1 MPSHPHLVAERDI
14 YLGIVLIPYA
24 KCVLIAIIFPVRNIF
39 YYTKVHVVTEIV
51 STCFYEF
58 LVVENLPTCVRYQ
71 IKSISKRANLGSKI
85 LCSPLFA
92 QIAAFFAKFSAY
104 RNISHCTM
112 FAWVYGEAKP

>member
-1 MPSHPHLVAERDI
+1 MPSHPHFVAERDI
-14 YLGIVLIPYA
+14 NLGVVLIPYA
-24 KCVLIAIIFPVRNIF
+24 KCVLIAFIFPVRNIF

-71 IKSISKRANLGSKI
+71 IKSISKRTKFGKQNPMQSVI
-85 LCSPLFA
+85 CSNCC
-92 QIAAFFAKFSAY
+92 FFAKFSAY
-104 RNISHCTM
+104 RNIGHCTM